1 MVTSYQFLSVNV
13 SKNKTPQVKMAIDFY
28 VVIGNSEVITTS
40 CTKKLD
46 LNHTKN
52 AYKKNNLQ
60 LLSCRPFTVELA
72 IKRKQYSV
80 RSPVEL

>member
-1 MVTSYQFLSVNV
+1 MHFGNLLSILI
-13 SKNKTPQVKMAIDFY
+13 SKIRQNKTTQVKMAINFY
-28 VVIGNSEVITTS
+28 VVIGNSEVITT
-40 CTKKLD
+40 TLD

-80 RSPVEL
+80 RSPVES